1 MLILSFD
8 IDVTKRRCHIM
19 IGTAWITAAVFAFPQ
34 TIVWR
39 ELSHPHYPNF
49 KQCTTIGFF
58 DSLLRLSQTS
68 DPTKN
73 LTVTSINETDTT
85 KNETIEYIMSPMI
98 AEKLYSSLFLFAVY
112 MVPLS
117 VIVITYVNILNKL
130 YRKSSVNKHISR
142 DQNEPEFDCSA
153 TKHSNKVPDEPEIQP
168 TYLIRCLTLFR
179 AAVRQQR
186 FHRGGQENEDTHVKV
201 ECNQLE
207 SFDTVV
213 KTSIPAGDNP
223 VILLSGNSS
232 YNGLDEKQSDVVYED
247 NDTTTQR
254 RVRNCNKRKASFGS
268 SHLESNDA
276 SSVNHSEEIS
286 KVAAFD
292 KRLTSQNRISKSSKS
307 SHASVQIR
315 RNQSLKCGKA
325 TKQSSSN
332 LVALRMCA
340 IQVLAFIFCW
350 TPYVSMSMVH
360 IIGILIL

>member
-1 MLILSFD
+1 MSND

-39 ELSHPHYPNF
+39 ELAHPHYPNF

-73 LTVTSINETDTT
+73 LTAISINETDTT

-98 AEKLYSSLFLFAVY
+98 AEKLFAVY

-117 VIVITYVNILNKL
+117 VIVVTYVNILNKL

-142 DQNEPEFDCSA
+142 NQNTPEFDCSA
-153 TKHSNKVPDEPEIQP
+153 TTHANAVPDEPEIQP

-186 FHRGGQENEDTHVKV
+186 LHRGGQENEDTHAKA

-207 SFDTVV
+207 SFDAVV
-213 KTSIPAGDNP
+213 KTSSPARENP
-223 VILLSGNSS
+223 IILLSSNSS

-247 NDTTTQR
+247 NHTTQR

-268 SHLESNDA
+268 SHVESNDV
-276 SSVNHSEEIS
+276 SSVNQSEEIS
-286 KVAAFD
+286 KVAVFD
-292 KRLTSQNRISKSSKS
+292 DRRTSQNRTSKSSKS

-315 RNQSLKCGKA
+315 RNQSLKCGA
-325 TKQSSSN
+325 SKQSSSN

-360 IIGILIL
+360 IIGMLIL

>member
-1 MLILSFD
+1 MSND

-39 ELSHPHYPNF
+39 ELAHPHYPNF

-73 LTVTSINETDTT
+73 LTAISINETDTT
-85 KNETIEYIMSPMI
+85 KNETVEYIMSPMI

-117 VIVITYVNILNKL
+117 VIVVTYVNILNKL
-130 YRKSSVNKHISR
+130 YRKSSVNKHILR
-142 DQNEPEFDCSA
+142 NQNTSEFDCSA
-153 TKHSNKVPDEPEIQP
+153 TMHANAVPDEPQIQP

-186 FHRGGQENEDTHVKV
+186 LHRGGQENEDTRAKA

-213 KTSIPAGDNP
+213 KTSSPAGENP
-223 VILLSGNSS
+223 TILISSDSS
-232 YNGLDEKQSDVVYED
+232 YDGLDEKQSDVVHKD
-247 NDTTTQR
+247 NHTTQR

-268 SHLESNDA
+268 SHLESNDV
-276 SSVNHSEEIS
+276 SSVNQSEEIS
-286 KVAAFD
+286 KVAGFD
-292 KRLTSQNRISKSSKS
+292 DRRSSQKRTSKSSKS

-315 RNQSLKCGKA
+315 RNQSLKCGA
-325 TKQSSSN
+325 SKQSSSN

-360 IIGILIL
+360 IVGILILQFYK